1 MKKER
6 PTLKEHL
13 IQEILNLPEKQ
24 LEEINEKIIEYK
36 KSLISYDDEPL
47 TEAEKK
53 ALNEAEKDLK
63 NGNTVSY
70 GNVFGDDKERDPI
83 KLD

>member
-1 MKKER
+1 MEKEK
-6 PTLKEHL
+6 PTLKDHL
-13 IQEILNLPEKQ
+13 IQDILNLPEKQ
-24 LEEINEKIIEYK
+24 FEVINEKILEYK

-70 GNVFGDDKERDPI
+70 DDVFGDDKE
-83 KLD
+83 

>member
-1 MKKER
+1 MEKEK

-24 LEEINEKIIEYK
+24 FEEINEKIIEYK

-70 GNVFGDDKERDPI
+70 DDVFGDDKE
-83 KLD
+83 